1 MHKLNKLFAALA
13 VVITCLLQSFPAQ
26 AEMSAQEKD
35 ALKAGILEV
44 LSENPELL
52 IAALHGLQK
61 RMEQEQEQVRLG
73 TLQKQRKALEQDP
86 NSFVAGN
93 PAGDVTLVE
102 FFDYRCGYCKKARPV
117 VEKLVSED
125 GNIRLVMKEF
135 PILGPNSETASKAAI
150 AAMAQGKYREFHD
163 ALMAAKGGLGRAQLL
178 QIAADTGLDRDKLEQ
193 DMQKAYITDIIRS
206 NRELAARLDIS
217 GTPAFV
223 IGDAIV
229 PGVAS
234 LEQMQQLVAQARA
247 DCKSC

>member
-1 MHKLNKLFAALA
+1 MHKLNKLFATLLA
-13 VVITCLLQSFPAQ
+13 AITCLLLSFPAQ
-26 AEMSAQEKD
+26 AEMSAQEKEV
-35 ALKAGILEV
+35 LKTGILEV
-44 LSENPELL
+44 LNENPELL

-61 RMEQEQEQVRLG
+61 RMEQEQEQAKLS
-73 TLQKQRKALEQDP
+73 TLQKQRKALEQDID
-86 NSFVAGN
+86 SFVAGN

-117 VEKLVSED
+117 IEKLVSED

-150 AAMAQGKYREFHD
+150 AAMAQGKYQEFHD
-163 ALMAAKGGLGRAQLL
+163 ALMAAKGGLGRAQIL
-178 QIAADTGLDRDKLEQ
+178 QIAADTGLDRDKLAQ
-193 DMQKAYITDIIRS
+193 DMQKAYIADIIRR
-206 NRELAARLDIS
+206 NRELAARLEIS

-247 DCKSC
+247 DCQSC